1 MTIIMNQSSA
11 ACGIILAEDLFRNAM
26 QIQRSTFSQQAR
38 MFISGLLSLSTLVL
52 LAACATPD
60 WGPVAEPTPRSGA
73 ELAFSRGNYAQAA
86 STWQQEALDAEPAS
100 AAKLRVRAADAWLL
114 AGEPGKARDMLRWID
129 RSDLTAQDQS
139 RLDLVLADMALRQN
153 RPDEADS
160 LLRQAQP
167 ALPSSA
173 RSRYESL
180 KTQTAQQ
187 LDSPAM
193 RDISKAAALSDSM
206 AYYNPRN
213 SIEMMRLLENVPSGE
228 LAIRADNP
236 RAERQL
242 TGWLDL
248 ALIIRQNLVI
258 PDGIT
263 VAVAGWKTRH
273 PYHLLSEAQ
282 ALDTWLSYRQLFH
295 PPRKVAVLLPGSGRL
310 QAASEAIRDGVMA
323 AYLENS
329 GGAEILFFPSGDD
342 EQSAISA
349 YFNALDSG
357 VDWII
362 GPLRKELIEAML
374 NLAGMA
380 TPVLALNDLP
390 ADFIAPAYLAGR
402 VSGISLSQESE
413 AAAAAAHAA
422 ASGYKRAIV
431 LAPESAW
438 GERMAYAFEAEFLQE
453 DREIVAAMR
462 YLESQNDHSAT
473 LQRALKI
480 DQSKARKKKLENTLQ
495 MQLEFEPSRRDDVD
509 VIFMAAN
516 ASQARQI
523 RPQLRFHD
531 AGDIPVYATGR
542 VFSGQPNP
550 SRNQDLN
557 GVRFPATPWQLAHT
571 LKEEIPDLSS
581 LRKGTLGS
589 LFAVGKDA
597 WNLLPWLDLMN
608 KDPDFVFPGQ
618 SGYYRAMGSKGLMRE
633 PAWAEFSR
641 GRPVALPEPRS
652 MSLQQAPQ
660 TSGH

>member
-1 MTIIMNQSSA
+1 MNQSGT
-11 ACGIILAEDLFRNAM
+11 ACGIILSGYFFRKAM
-26 QIQRSTFSQQAR
+26 QIQGTHIFLPAR
-38 MFISGLLSLSTLVL
+38 PYLAGLLSLLLVAV

-60 WGPVAEPTPRSGA
+60 WGPATETPPRSSA
-73 ELAFSRGNYAQAA
+73 EAAFSRGDFEQAA
-86 STWQQEALDAEPAS
+86 NSWQQEAVDATPAQ

-114 AGEPGKARDMLRWID
+114 AGQAENAQDMLRWID
-129 RSDLTAQDQS
+129 RADLSARDQS

-153 RPDEADS
+153 RPDEAEM

-167 ALPSSA
+167 ALPNSSRA
-173 RSRYESL
+173 RFESL
-180 KTQTAQQ
+180 DAQTVQQ
-187 LDSPAM
+187 LSRPAM
-193 RDISKAAALSDSM
+193 RDISKAASLSDSM
-206 AYYNPRN
+206 GFYNPR
-213 SIEMMRLLENVPSGE
+213 SSVEMMRLLENVPSGE
-228 LAIRADNP
+228 LAVRADNP

-248 ALIIRQNLVI
+248 ALTIRQNLVI
-258 PDGIT
+258 PDGIAT
-263 VAVAGWKTRH
+263 AVAAWKSRH
-273 PYHLLSEAQ
+273 PHHLLSEEQ
-282 ALDTWLSYRQLFH
+282 ALDTWLSYRQLFR
-295 PPRKVAVLLPGSGRL
+295 PPHRVAILIPGNGRL
-310 QAASEAIRDGVMA
+310 QAAAEAIRDGIMS

-329 GGAEILFFPSGDD
+329 GGAEILFYPTGDD

-362 GPLRKELIEAML
+362 GPLRKESIEAVL

-380 TPVLALNDLP
+380 TPLLALNDLP

-402 VSGISLSQESE
+402 VSGISLSQEAE

-422 ASGYKRAIV
+422 ESGFERAVV
-431 LAPESAW
+431 LAPESTW

-462 YLESQNDHSAT
+462 YLESQNDHGAT

-495 MQLEFEPSRRDDVD
+495 MQLEFEPTRRDDVD

-531 AGDIPVYATGR
+531 AGNIPVYATGR
-542 VFSGQPNP
+542 VFSGQPDP

-557 GVRFPATPWQLAHT
+557 GIRFPATPWQLAHT
-571 LKEEIPDLSS
+571 EKNEIPRLTS
-581 LRKGTLGS
+581 LRAGNLGS
-589 LFAVGKDA
+589 LFALGKDA
-597 WNLLPWLDLMN
+597 WNLLPWLELMN
-608 KDPDFVFPGQ
+608 KDPDFKFPGQ
-618 SGYYRAMGSKGLMRE
+618 SGYYRNAGANTLKRD

-641 GRPVALPEPRS
+641 GRPVALPEPKPQS
-652 MSLQQAPQ
+652 PSQAEST
-660 TSGH
+660 TSH

>member
-1 MTIIMNQSSA
+1 MNQSGA
-11 ACGIILAEDLFRNAM
+11 ACGIILAEYLFRNAM
-26 QIQRSTFSQQAR
+26 QTQSSKFIQQASVF
-38 MFISGLLSLSTLVL
+38 MAGLLSLSMLVL

-60 WGPVAEPTPRSGA
+60 WGPAAESPQRSNA
-73 ELAFSRGNYAQAA
+73 ELAFSRGDYAQAA
-86 STWQQEALDAEPAS
+86 STWQQEALDSDPAG

-114 AGEPGKARDMLRWID
+114 AGESGKARDMLRWID

-153 RPDEADS
+153 RPDEADT

-173 RSRYESL
+173 RSRYENL

-187 LDSPAM
+187 LNRPAM

-206 AYYNPRN
+206 AYYNPRT
-213 SIEMMRLLENVPSGE
+213 SVEMMRLLENVPSGE

-248 ALIIRQNLVI
+248 ALAIRQNLVI

-263 VAVAGWKTRH
+263 VAVAQWKTRH
-273 PYHLLSEAQ
+273 PYHLLSESQ

-310 QAASEAIRDGVMA
+310 QSASEAIRDGVMS
-323 AYLENS
+323 AYLENN

-362 GPLRKELIEAML
+362 GPLRKESIEAML

-390 ADFIAPAYLAGR
+390 ADFVAPAYLAGR
-402 VSGISLSQESE
+402 VSGISLSQEAE

-422 ASGYKRAIV
+422 ASGYQRAIV

-438 GERMAYAFEAEFLQE
+438 GERMAYAFEAEFLHE

-495 MQLEFEPSRRDDVD
+495 MQVEFEPSRRDDVD

-516 ASQARQI
+516 ARQAKQI

-550 SRNQDLN
+550 SQNQDLN

-571 LKEEIPDLSS
+571 EKEEIPRLSS

-589 LFAVGKDA
+589 LFALGKDA

-608 KDPDFVFPGQ
+608 KDPDFIFPGQ
-618 SGYYRAMGSKGLMRE
+618 SGY
-633 PAWAEFSR
+633 
-641 GRPVALPEPRS
+641 
-652 MSLQQAPQ
+652 
-660 TSGH
+660 

>member
-1 MTIIMNQSSA
+1 MNQSNA

-26 QIQRSTFSQQAR
+26 QIQRSKFFQQAR
-38 MFISGLLSLSTLVL
+38 ILILGLLSLSTLVL

-73 ELAFSRGNYAQAA
+73 EIAFSRGDYAQAA

-129 RSDLTAQDQS
+129 RSELTAQDQS

-160 LLRQAQP
+160 LLRQARP

-213 SIEMMRLLENVPSGE
+213 SVEMMRLLENVPSGE

-236 RAERQL
+236 RTERQL

-263 VAVAGWKTRH
+263 VDVARWKTRH

-295 PPRKVAVLLPGSGRL
+295 PPRKVAVLLPGSGRM
-310 QAASEAIRDGVMA
+310 QAASEAIRDGVMS

-329 GGAEILFFPSGDD
+329 GGAEIVFFPSGDD

-362 GPLRKELIEAML
+362 GPLRKESIEAML

-380 TPVLALNDLP
+380 TPVMALNDLP

-402 VSGISLSQESE
+402 VSGISLSQEAE

-422 ASGYKRAIV
+422 ASGYQRAIV

-516 ASQARQI
+516 AGQARQI

-557 GVRFPATPWQLAHT
+557 GVRFPATPWQLVHT
-571 LKEEIPDLSS
+571 GKEEIPDLSS

-589 LFAVGKDA
+589 LFALGKDA

-618 SGYYRAMGSKGLMRE
+618 SGYYRAAGSKGLTRE

-641 GRPVALPEPRS
+641 GRPVALPEPRPE
-652 MSLQQAPQ
+652 SLQQALQ